1 MTGCCGCMLGKT
13 VEGIRTDE
21 LVPFLKE
28 TGNYPMHRYIYR
40 SDLSDEICAK
50 YRFGFAGR
58 CYADEIDG
66 MPVDDDTN
74 YVVLAQEIISNY
86 GKDFTPHH
94 VSDAWPR
101 YQSKDAYCT
110 AERVAFCLC
119 TARIGDIQKSLSGVD
134 RCTDPRRLFRLY

>member
-1 MTGCCGCMLGKT
+1 MMRKGVEAPMPYDKSAIEDKVLGAWTGRICGCMLGKT

-28 TGNYPMHRYIYR
+28 TGNYPMHRYILR
-40 SDLSDEICAK
+40 TDLNEEILAK

-74 YVVLAQEIISNY
+74 YVVLAQKILEDY
-86 GKDFTPHH
+86 GRDFTPFD
-94 VSDAWPR
+94 VASAWLK
-101 YQSKDAYCT
+101 YQPKDQAT
-110 AERVAFCLC
+110 CLHEPGC
-119 TARIGDIQKSLSGVD
+119 D
-134 RCTDPRRLFRLY
+134 